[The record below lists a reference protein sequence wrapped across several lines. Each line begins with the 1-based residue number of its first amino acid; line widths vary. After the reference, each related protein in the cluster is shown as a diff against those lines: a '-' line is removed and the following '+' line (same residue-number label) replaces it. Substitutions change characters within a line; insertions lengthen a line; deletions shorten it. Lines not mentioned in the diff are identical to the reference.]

1 MLKKSMSIALF
12 LTICITVAAQAGEE
26 QNKEWVKQFY
36 SNVLNNGNISLIDSL
51 VDQTQ
56 SIERVISALTLDG
69 IELEGSDSLDN
80 PNAVFQ

>member
-1 MLKKSMSIALF
+1 MRRMLDKTIADMQAMVDRA
-12 LTICITVAAQAGEE
+12 TAGEAYDQMIGE
-26 QNKEWVKQFY
+26 G
-36 SNVLNNGNISLIDSL
+36 NNAGNAAVQAAIDSL

-69 IELEGSDSLDN
+69 IELEGSDSLDK